1 MSSTNVARVLV
12 ALALLVLAWWLGSLI
27 DGWVAA
33 AAAILPLMML
43 AEWLLYVAWKERRA

>member
-1 MSSTNVARVLV
+1 MKAMNVARGFV
-12 ALALLVLAWWLGSLI
+12 ALLLVVLAWWLGSVI

-43 AEWLLYVAWKERRA
+43 AEWLLYVAWKECRA

>member
-12 ALALLVLAWWLGSLI
+12 ALALLAMAWWLGSLI

>member
-1 MSSTNVARVLV
+1 MNTMNVARLFV

-33 AAAILPLMML
+33 AAAILPLTAF
-43 AEWLLYVAWKERRA
+43 AERLVYVAWKERRA

>member
-1 MSSTNVARVLV
+1 MNAMNVARLFV
-12 ALALLVLAWWLGSLI
+12 ALALLALAWWLGSLI

-43 AEWLLYVAWKERRA
+43 AEWLLYVAWKESRA

>member
-1 MSSTNVARVLV
+1 MSSMNAARVFV
-12 ALALLVLAWWLGSLI
+12 ALALLALAWWLGSLI

>member
-1 MSSTNVARVLV
+1 MNAMNVARVFV
-12 ALALLVLAWWLGSLI
+12 ALVLVVLAWWVGSVI
-27 DGWVAA
+27 DGWGAA